1 MLPVDALLLLEV
13 AGDLVLAAVV
23 AAGDAVVVAGVLVV
37 VVEAAVAAGVVE
49 EVLGELQA
57 ASEAS
62 LWTPVEVLLVQ
73 LEVALEDE
81 PLIAPTL

>member
-1 MLPVDALLLLEV
+1 MVPVDVLLLLEV
-13 AGDLVLAAVV
+13 AGEVVVV
-23 AAGDAVVVAGVLVV
+23 AAGDAVVVVGELVLGELVVGEVV
-37 VVEAAVAAGVVE
+37 VVV
-49 EVLGELQA
+49 GELQA

-81 PLIAPTL
+81 PLIVPTL

>member
-73 LEVALEDE
+73 LEVVLVE
-81 PLIAPTL
+81 PVIVPTL

>member
-1 MLPVDALLLLEV
+1 MVPVDVLLLLEV
-13 AGDLVLAAVV
+13 AGEIVVV
-23 AAGDAVVVAGVLVV
+23 AAGDAVVVVGELVVGELVVGEVV
-37 VVEAAVAAGVVE
+37 VVV
-49 EVLGELQA
+49 GELQA

-81 PLIAPTL
+81 PLIVPTL

>member
-1 MLPVDALLLLEV
+1 MVPVDVLLLLEV
-13 AGDLVLAAVV
+13 AGEVVVV
-23 AAGDAVVVAGVLVV
+23 AAGDAVVVVGELVVGELVVGEVV
-37 VVEAAVAAGVVE
+37 VVV
-49 EVLGELQA
+49 GELQA

-81 PLIAPTL
+81 PLIVPTL

>member
-1 MLPVDALLLLEV
+1 MLPVDALLLEV
-13 AGDLVLAAVV
+13 DGELVLAAVV

-37 VVEAAVAAGVVE
+37 VVGEAVVAAGEVE
-49 EVLGELQA
+49 ELLGELHA

-62 LWTPVEVLLVQ
+62 LWTPDEVLLVQ

>member
-1 MLPVDALLLLEV
+1 MLPVEALLLLDV
-13 AGDLVLAAVV
+13 AGELVLAAVV

-37 VVEAAVAAGVVE
+37 VVEAAVAAGEVE

-81 PLIAPTL
+81 PLIVPTL

>member
-1 MLPVDALLLLEV
+1 MMVPVDVLLLLEV
-13 AGDLVLAAVV
+13 DGEVV
-23 AAGDAVVVAGVLVV
+23 VVAGDAVVVVGELVVGELVVGEVV
-37 VVEAAVAAGVVE
+37 VVV
-49 EVLGELQA
+49 GELQA

-81 PLIAPTL
+81 PLIVPTL

>member
-1 MLPVDALLLLEV
+1 MVPVDVLLLLEV
-13 AGDLVLAAVV
+13 DGEVV
-23 AAGDAVVVAGVLVV
+23 VVAGDAVVVVGELVVGELVVGEVV
-37 VVEAAVAAGVVE
+37 VVV
-49 EVLGELQA
+49 GELQA

-81 PLIAPTL
+81 PLIVPTL